1 MVRQWNKSTF
11 FSEMIND
18 PTFLLTLM
26 RIFFVLFVVINVP
39 VFWTIIITI
48 IPDEKRNKNSDFISS
63 HTSVHFDVN
72 CSILSQNV
80 DDDGRDVTTIRQHLK
95 ISVLVTELCHR
106 YN

>member
-1 MVRQWNKSTF
+1 
-11 FSEMIND
+11 MIND